1 MLEYIKKQS
10 LLEAQHRSKSRAEES
25 NLESEEERHFQK
37 ALELSLLD
45 ARG

>member
-10 LLEAQHRSKSRAEES
+10 LLEAQHRGQSRAEVAG
-25 NLESEEERHFQK
+25 LESEEERNFQK
-37 ALELSLLD
+37 ALELSMLD